1 MKKQN
6 LGLLLGAIWFFGFI
20 AGWCGRGIYED
31 QKPPPLK
38 PAVSLG
44 DAHKLGWLQGYSAA
58 VENEKR
64 GTPGSIRALTLQPEF
79 LRDSFATVNEFRATD
94 EKN

>member
-1 MKKQN
+1 MKKQT
-6 LGLLLGAIWFFGFI
+6 LALLLGVVWFSAFI

-31 QKPPPLK
+31 QKPPPTK
-38 PAVSLG
+38 PAVTLG
-44 DAHKLGWLQGYSAA
+44 EAHKLGWLQGYSTA

-79 LRDSFATVNEFRATD
+79 LRDSFATVNEFNKQI
-94 EKN
+94 EK

>member
-1 MKKQN
+1 MTTQKWVA
-6 LGLLLGAIWFFGFI
+6 LGVIGFMVFI
-20 AGWCGRGIYED
+20 AGFGFRGIYES
-31 QKPPPLK
+31 QKPPPPK

-58 VENEKR
+58 LTNEKR
-64 GTPGSIRALTLQPEF
+64 GTSGEIRALILQVNY